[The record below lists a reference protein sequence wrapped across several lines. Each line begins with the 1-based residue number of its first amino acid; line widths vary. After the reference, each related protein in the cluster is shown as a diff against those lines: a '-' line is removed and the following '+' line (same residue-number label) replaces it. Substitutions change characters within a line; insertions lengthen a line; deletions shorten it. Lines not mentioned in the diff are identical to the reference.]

1 VAADAGGGM
10 DAKHASTQAMMQ
22 NISPAELIIATPI
35 SLFGWCWC
43 SGLRELRI
51 FRGNMPLGLVQA

>member
-1 VAADAGGGM
+1 M

>member
-10 DAKHASTQAMMQ
+10 DAKHASTQAMAQ
-22 NISPAELIIATPI
+22 TISPAELIAMPI
-35 SLFGWCWC
+35 SLSAWCWR
-43 SGLRELRI
+43 SGLWELGI